1 MVAQFFKHFPCGRW
15 HLLMGSSFESNL
27 PQQFGRPGSRVES
40 VDLDGIHSPH
50 FAISLWD
57 LEISWSFYTIRIH
70 FQVAIHSRERF
81 VLSSLVLHL
90 LYIVDLPWLT
100 TLETCI
106 CSLAWRGN
114 YLWGVPGG
122 SWHLVKGGDS
132 RGNILRFWA
141 GSFFQTLSDPY
152 IQSHFYMSH
161 DDSLLGWFHRPNR
174 CKHVPSSHW

>member
-1 MVAQFFKHFPCGRW
+1 MYTKFFPQLYKFCMVVQFFKHFPCGRW

-40 VDLDGIHSPH
+40 VDLVGIQSPH

-57 LEISWSFYTIRIH
+57 LEISWSFYTVRIH

-106 CSLAWRGN
+106 CSLASNALTWELSVRCFG
-114 YLWGVPGG
+114 
-122 SWHLVKGGDS
+122 
-132 RGNILRFWA
+132 RILASCQRRWFKRQF
-141 GSFFQTLSDPY
+141 SE
-152 IQSHFYMSH
+152 I
-161 DDSLLGWFHRPNR
+161 LGWVFLPDTFRSLHSIPLLYISWR
-174 CKHVPSSHW
+174 